1 MATGESVLSGSVGSG
16 GVNQRSDV
24 GLVQILLN
32 VMRGMQN
39 KSLLMVD
46 GICGPLTLA
55 AIREF
60 QTEFASTTDGRVD
73 PHGPTLHLL
82 IYSYMTIL
90 RLGAKGLTKF
100 PASFGTLVFEERI
113 DAKELGEVI
122 REALTDIKRGIT
134 PMLRGGGPAPKPPTP
149 PAPPKPQPPPLPPK
163 PIPNV

>member
-1 MATGESVLSGSVGSG
+1 MATGESVLSGSVGGG

-39 KSLLMVD
+39 KSLLAVD
-46 GICGPLTLA
+46 GICGPLTIA

-60 QTEFASTTDGRVD
+60 QVEFASVADGRVD
-73 PHGPTLHLL
+73 PRGPTLHLL

-90 RLGAKGLTKF
+90 RFGVKGLTKF

-113 DAKELGEVI
+113 DAKELGDVI
-122 REALTDIKRGIT
+122 RDALTDIKRGIT
-134 PMLRGGGPAPKPPTP
+134 PMLRGGGSAPTP
-149 PAPPKPQPPPLPPK
+149 PAPPTPPKPQPPPLPPR